1 MEQKV
6 SAQVHRHGSGATVAL
21 KLWIGPEP
29 LDPWTVGLLQPG
41 FLHDQR
47 VVQVYCCASNKKDGL
62 PRPSHARS
70 AATPMA
76 VIQGLCIEL
85 NFFVAVATEHA
96 WDCRHSLLEGL
107 APKPDPLGWDGLRGL
122 PAPVGQLGDKA
133 DLTPSPLLGSGSN
146 RGCLTGETN
155 DVVRSYGF
163 ALTEQASVTLLMP
176 RRNHCSPAM
185 GRNGAERNRTA
196 VRNTGVSHLVRQ
208 NRTPSLWQQCPLPCR
223 TNSGM

>member
-41 FLHDQR
+41 FLHGQR
-47 VVQVYCCASNKKDGL
+47 VVQAYCCASNKKDGL
-62 PRPSHARS
+62 PQPPHARS
-70 AATPMA
+70 ATTPMVA
-76 VIQGLCIEL
+76 IQGLCIGL
-85 NFFVAVATEHA
+85 NLFVAVATEPA
-96 WDCRHSLLEGL
+96 WDWPQALHLILVL
-107 APKPDPLGWDGLRGL
+107 WPDRLRWNGERGL

-163 ALTEQASVTLLMP
+163 ALTEQVSVTLLMP

-196 VRNTGVSHLVRQ
+196 VRNTGVSHLVRKD
-208 NRTPSLWQQCPLPCR
+208 RTPSLWQQCPLPCR